1 MSERCWS
8 TLKLNLVSDE
18 SKLLALQ
25 LTRFFMNLDEGITV
39 CGRTYQRKTKK
50 PLSVLGGNMLIIHIL
65 QTS

>member
-25 LTRFFMNLDEGITV
+25 LTRFFVKNV
-39 CGRTYQRKTKK
+39 
-50 PLSVLGGNMLIIHIL
+50 S
-65 QTS
+65 